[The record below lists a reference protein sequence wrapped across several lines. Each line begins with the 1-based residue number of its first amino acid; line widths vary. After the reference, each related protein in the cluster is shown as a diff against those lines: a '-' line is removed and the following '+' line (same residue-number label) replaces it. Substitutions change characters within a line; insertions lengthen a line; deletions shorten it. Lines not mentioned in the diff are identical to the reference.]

1 MYVILNHQNFG
12 GLIFFLYICTV
23 LNIIKMNLSNKEK
36 EHIKNALNNN
46 IEKILAFYRP
56 VATIHSPCFVLNSS
70 SERELKK
77 LVEKYRNIIS
87 KICLNPKG
95 LTNDDKKI
103 IYLSLEQYSEL
114 INYQLLYTPIL
125 DRRGLLVFDEKE
137 WEDEHKKLYD
147 EINEL
152 KNKFY
157 E

>member
-1 MYVILNHQNFG
+1 
-12 GLIFFLYICTV
+12 
-23 LNIIKMNLSNKEK
+23 MNLSNKEK

-46 IEKILAFYRP
+46 IEKILALYRP

-87 KICLNPKG
+87 KICLNSKG

-114 INYQLLYTPIL
+114 INYQLLYAPIL
-125 DRRGLLVFDEKE
+125 GRHGLLVFDEKE
-137 WEDEHKKLYD
+137 WENEHKKLYD

-152 KNKFY
+152 KNKLMKKVCQQKI
-157 E
+157 